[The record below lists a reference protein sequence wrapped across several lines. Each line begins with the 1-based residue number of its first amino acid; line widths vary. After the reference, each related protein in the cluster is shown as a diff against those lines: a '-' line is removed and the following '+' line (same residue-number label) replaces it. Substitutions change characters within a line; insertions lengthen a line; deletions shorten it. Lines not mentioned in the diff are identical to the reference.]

1 MKLTSAPPSQREP
14 IVSEAKPSQSG
25 WGVSEM
31 VLIPAGPFLM
41 GAPKPATV
49 ELPEFLI
56 ARFPV
61 TNADYAEFVR
71 ATGHRRPKHWSAVG
85 YREGLARHPVT
96 YVSWEDAAAYCR
108 WAGLRLPTEAEWEKA
123 ARGTEAQAFPW
134 GQEFIPENCNTSE
147 SKTDGTRPV
156 DAHPGG
162 VSPYG
167 IWDMAGNVW
176 EWTSTEYEQ
185 GGPWRVVKG
194 GSWDFKGHHDSRCA
208 TRAYFQPVFR
218 NGAIGFRCARD
229 PV

>member
-1 MKLTSAPPSQREP
+1 MA
-14 IVSEAKPSQSG
+14 
-25 WGVSEM
+25 
-31 VLIPAGPFLM
+31 LIPTGPFLM
-41 GAPKPATV
+41 GAPKPAAV
-49 ELPEFLI
+49 ELTDFLI

-61 TNADYAEFVR
+61 TNSDYKEFVR
-71 ATGHRRPKHWSAVG
+71 ATGHRRPKHWGAGG
-85 YREGLARHPVT
+85 YPEGLARHPVT
-96 YVSWEDAAAYCR
+96 HVSWEDATAYCH

-123 ARGTEAQAFPW
+123 ARGTKGQAFPW
-134 GQEFIPENCNTSE
+134 GDEFTAENCNTSE

-176 EWTSTEYEQ
+176 EWTSTQYEE

-194 GSWDFKGHHDSRCA
+194 GSWDFKGHHDARCA
-208 TRAYFQPVFR
+208 TRAYFQPSFR

-229 PV
+229 AD